1 MPKGYLLSAHRSPAD
16 PEKRE
21 AYLKLAGPA
30 IEKAGGKVLASTKN
44 VKAFENGREEQT
56 VLVEFESFA
65 KAVAAYERKEPFLL
79 FSILSALYARADVS
93 NRANERESNNADLPV
108 AFGANNPIIPLSFV
122 KSTTLSSP

>member
-44 VKAFENGREEQT
+44 VKAFENGRVEQT

-65 KAVAAYERKEPFLL
+65 KAVAAYESDDYQKALKALDGGADRDFRL
-79 FSILSALYARADVS
+79 FEGV
-93 NRANERESNNADLPV
+93 
-108 AFGANNPIIPLSFV
+108 
-122 KSTTLSSP
+122 

>member
-30 IEKAGGKVLASTKN
+30 IEKAGGEVLASTKN

-65 KAVAAYERKEPFLL
+65 KAVAAYESDDYQKALKALDGGADRDFRL
-79 FSILSALYARADVS
+79 FEGV
-93 NRANERESNNADLPV
+93 
-108 AFGANNPIIPLSFV
+108 
-122 KSTTLSSP
+122 